1 MSPCPRS
8 DKVTSSYDA
17 LSGAENRMNKTTTQ
31 NEPAR
36 QALRKTFS
44 VSEFMAFGERYGIDY
59 RFPQLLQKPEP
70 SHTSPVLRGE
80 VEEMTLPCG
89 MCVTHSDVH
98 VLHPYETTSR
108 HSSPLYMLVVL
119 EGCVALTLNGE
130 QHLVR
135 SGMAFTSRLSEHQAM
150 RARHDADSRLRTLSL
165 GLYPDGTWRDGLLDS
180 LMREWERCQTPTLIW
195 QIPGFLLS
203 GLQYAQQS
211 ALSRVSRQLMLEGL
225 ILQLFGHG
233 LSVCQDESAK
243 HVAPA
248 GGEQQRLERVR
259 RLLEQSPENDY
270 TLNELAQ
277 RAAMSSSSLRSKFRQ
292 AYGCS
297 VFDYL
302 RDCRLARARGYLLEG
317 YSVQQAAWMSG
328 YQHATNFSTAFRRR
342 YGISP
347 CDVQKP
353 G

>member
-1 MSPCPRS
+1 M
-8 DKVTSSYDA
+8 TSSDDA

-70 SHTSPVLRGE
+70 PHASPVLRGE
-80 VEEMTLPCG
+80 VEELTLPCG

-98 VLHPYETTSR
+98 VLQPYETTSR

-135 SGMAFTSRLSEHQAM
+135 SGMAFASRLSEHQAM

-259 RLLEQSPENDY
+259 RLLEQAPENDY

-302 RDCRLARARGYLLEG
+302 RDCRLARARSYLLEG

>member
-1 MSPCPRS
+1 
-8 DKVTSSYDA
+8 
-17 LSGAENRMNKTTTQ
+17 
-31 NEPAR
+31 
-36 QALRKTFS
+36 
-44 VSEFMAFGERYGIDY
+44 
-59 RFPQLLQKPEP
+59 
-70 SHTSPVLRGE
+70 
-80 VEEMTLPCG
+80 MTLPCG

-98 VLHPYETTSR
+98 VLQPYETTSR

-259 RLLEQSPENDY
+259 RLLEQAPENDY

-302 RDCRLARARGYLLEG
+302 RDCRLARARSYLLEG

>member
-1 MSPCPRS
+1 
-8 DKVTSSYDA
+8 
-17 LSGAENRMNKTTTQ
+17 MNKTTTHD
-31 NEPAR
+31 EPAR
-36 QALRKTFS
+36 QAPRKTFS

-59 RFPQLLQKPEP
+59 RFPLLRQTPAP
-70 SHTSPVLRGE
+70 SHASPVLRGE

-89 MCVTHSDVH
+89 MCVTHSDVQ
-98 VLHPYETTSR
+98 VLQPYETTSR

-135 SGMAFTSRLSEHQAM
+135 SGMAFTSRLSEQQTM

-165 GLYPDGTWRDGLLDS
+165 GLYPDGAWRDGLLDS

-211 ALSRVSRQLMLEGL
+211 SPGRVSLQH
-225 ILQLFGHG
+225 QLFGHG

-248 GGEQQRLERVR
+248 GGERQRLERVR

-270 TLNELAQ
+270 SLNELAQ

-292 AYGCS
+292 TYGCS

-347 CDVQKP
+347 CDVQKV

>member
-1 MSPCPRS
+1 
-8 DKVTSSYDA
+8 
-17 LSGAENRMNKTTTQ
+17 MNKTTTQ

-70 SHTSPVLRGE
+70 PHASPVLRGE

-98 VLHPYETTSR
+98 VLQPYETTSR

-243 HVAPA
+243 HVAAAGESSPPA
-248 GGEQQRLERVR
+248 GAGAGKRLYP
-259 RLLEQSPENDY
+259 Q
-270 TLNELAQ
+270 
-277 RAAMSSSSLRSKFRQ
+277 
-292 AYGCS
+292 
-297 VFDYL
+297 
-302 RDCRLARARGYLLEG
+302 
-317 YSVQQAAWMSG
+317 
-328 YQHATNFSTAFRRR
+328 
-342 YGISP
+342 
-347 CDVQKP
+347 
-353 G
+353 

>member
-1 MSPCPRS
+1 MP
-8 DKVTSSYDA
+8 DA
-17 LSGAENRMNKTTTQ
+17 NAYL
-31 NEPAR
+31 
-36 QALRKTFS
+36 
-44 VSEFMAFGERYGIDY
+44 
-59 RFPQLLQKPEP
+59 
-70 SHTSPVLRGE
+70 
-80 VEEMTLPCG
+80 
-89 MCVTHSDVH
+89 
-98 VLHPYETTSR
+98 
-108 HSSPLYMLVVL
+108 
-119 EGCVALTLNGE
+119 
-130 QHLVR
+130 
-135 SGMAFTSRLSEHQAM
+135 
-150 RARHDADSRLRTLSL
+150 ADT
-165 GLYPDGTWRDGLLDS
+165 
-180 LMREWERCQTPTLIW
+180 
-195 QIPGFLLS
+195 GFLLS

-259 RLLEQSPENDY
+259 RLLEQAPENDY

-277 RAAMSSSSLRSKFRQ
+277 RAAMSSSSLRSNRQ

-302 RDCRLARARGYLLEG
+302 RDCRLARARSYLLEG